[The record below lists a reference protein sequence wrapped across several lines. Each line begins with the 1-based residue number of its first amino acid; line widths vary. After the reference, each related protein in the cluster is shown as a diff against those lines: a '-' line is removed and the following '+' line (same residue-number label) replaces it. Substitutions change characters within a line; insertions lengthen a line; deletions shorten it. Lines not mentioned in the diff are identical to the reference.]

1 MHENIRAT
9 NIWQSRRKAV
19 TLQAETNNNK
29 GMQYKIESLEQ
40 LNQALGD
47 PQFDICRREGQTP
60 LQAAAWHLITHK
72 PFDIDIILKGTYARE
87 NTIVCQPHWDDDDFR
102 EKIYAL
108 YGPKFSLGNEEL
120 RNWLADTPL
129 EHIAAWTAKIV
140 HRVELE
146 RISGRYDAAQDYYAE
161 EWYKWEDYEH
171 LEIQPREYID
181 YVIAQI
187 DEVAAH
193 VADGKKRGMTMDE
206 IVLHDAMWGL
216 LPCNI
221 DEELAAIA
229 RETLAEATE
238 SLPQSPYIWSEAGE
252 QKYAA
257 DMLKMAADKLTEHG
271 YDINYGKGYS
281 IEQGYLLTYFKR
293 LYWREA
299 ASKPED

>member
-1 MHENIRAT
+1 M
-9 NIWQSRRKAV
+9 
-19 TLQAETNNNK
+19 
-29 GMQYKIESLEQ
+29 
-40 LNQALGD
+40 
-47 PQFDICRREGQTP
+47 
-60 LQAAAWHLITHK
+60 
-72 PFDIDIILKGTYARE
+72 
-87 NTIVCQPHWDDDDFR
+87 
-102 EKIYAL
+102 
-108 YGPKFSLGNEEL
+108 
-120 RNWLADTPL
+120 
-129 EHIAAWTAKIV
+129 
-140 HRVELE
+140 
-146 RISGRYDAAQDYYAE
+146 
-161 EWYKWEDYEH
+161 
-171 LEIQPREYID
+171 
-181 YVIAQI
+181 IAQI

-206 IVLHDAMWGL
+206 TVLHDAMWGL